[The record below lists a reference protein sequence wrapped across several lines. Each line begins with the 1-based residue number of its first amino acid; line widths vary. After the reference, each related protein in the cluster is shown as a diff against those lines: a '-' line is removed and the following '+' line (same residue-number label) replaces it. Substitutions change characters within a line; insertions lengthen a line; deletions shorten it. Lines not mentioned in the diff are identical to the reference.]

1 MKMRATGGEDSD
13 LTIRAYES
21 IAPFYDRITRN
32 SDYTV
37 WCDKLLEIAYSVGLK
52 GNRVLDVAT
61 GTGKM
66 ACQFQQR
73 GFDVKGC
80 DLSPAMLK
88 QAELKPGFTSQDFF
102 VADMRTLPECG
113 TFDLVVVVDDALN
126 YCQSISELRMT
137 FESIYKVLESGGL
150 FIADLN
156 TLRAYVEDFSKI
168 VITDEP
174 DFYFVWHGDTP
185 KDFKSGGSASLKI
198 TLFNLSGD
206 TYDKYVSIHHQT
218 HFAIRIVLRSLK
230 EAKLQPVS
238 ILGINS
244 DGTFDEVKD
253 EEDYKKMILVA
264 RKPS

>member
-1 MKMRATGGEDSD
+1 MKMKAIGEEDGDRA
-13 LTIRAYES
+13 IRAYES

-66 ACQFQQR
+66 AYQFRQR

-80 DLSPAMLK
+80 DLSPEMLK

-102 VADMRTLPECG
+102 VADMRTLPEYA

-137 FESIYKVLESGGL
+137 FESIYKVLERGGL
-150 FIADLN
+150 LIADLN
-156 TLRAYVEDFSKI
+156 TLRCYKEDFTKI
-168 VITDEP
+168 VIMDEL

-185 KDFKSGGSASLKI
+185 KDFKSGGPASLKM
-198 TLFNLSGD
+198 TLFNLSGGV
-206 TYDKYVSIHHQT
+206 YHKYVSTHYQT
-218 HFAIRIVLRSLK
+218 HFAIRTVLRSLI
-230 EAKLQPVS
+230 EAKLRPIS
-238 ILGINS
+238 ILGINF
-244 DGTFDEVKD
+244 DGTFDEMKD
-253 EEDYKKMILVA
+253 EEVYKKMILVA
-264 RKPS
+264 QKP